1 MSLERAWYQPAAW
14 LTLLRPLSLLFGY
27 LAKRRRMRLSAE
39 AKGPRKPI
47 LIIGNIAVGGSGKTP
62 LILALAEIAKSRGIK
77 VGVISRGYGGQSKH
91 YPLAVSPSCSADQVG
106 DEPLLIARRAGVPV
120 VVDPDRV
127 SAANYLAE
135 NFPVDL
141 ILSDDG
147 LQHYA
152 LKRSAEWIVVDAMR
166 GLGNQKLLP
175 EGPLREPVSRLN
187 EAALVLLNG
196 EGVFDYPGAIR
207 FNLVPE
213 QLVSLNTGDALPASF
228 EVLGS
233 SRVNAVAGIGDPN
246 RFFNTLERLGFS
258 LNRYPLKDHQKIDS
272 GLLAQISNDPIIMT
286 EKDAVKCGSEM
297 PTNCWYLSVTAQFDA
312 ASATLLADTLLDLI
326 NDFGEQHGS

>member
-14 LTLLRPLSLLFGY
+14 LTLLRPLSILFGH
-27 LAKRRRMRLSAE
+27 LAKRRRIRLESQAQ
-39 AKGPRKPI
+39 GPRKPI

-62 LILALAEIAKSRGIK
+62 LILALANIAKSRGIK
-77 VGVISRGYGGQSKH
+77 VGVISRGYGGKSKQ
-91 YPLAVSPSCSADQVG
+91 YPLAVTASSSAEQVG

-127 SAANYLAE
+127 SAANYLAAHY
-135 NFPVDL
+135 PVDL

-175 EGPLREPVSRLN
+175 EGPLREPICRLD
-187 EAALVLLNG
+187 EANMVLLNG
-196 EGVFDYPGAIR
+196 EGAFDYPGAVK
-207 FNLVPE
+207 FNLVPD
-213 QLVSLNTGDALPASF
+213 QLISLNTGDALPASL

-233 SRVNAVAGIGDPN
+233 SKVNAVAGIGDPN
-246 RFFNTLERLGFS
+246 RFFKTLELLGFS

-272 GLLAQISNDPIIMT
+272 ALLSQISNDPLIMT
-286 EKDAVKCGSEM
+286 EKDAVKCRSGL
-297 PTNCWYLSVTAQFDA
+297 PTNSWYLSVTAQFDA
-312 ASATLLADTLLDLI
+312 ASETLLADTLLDLI